1 MYYEEQWVDG
11 ALCWRTSPTG
21 AWTRYTANE
30 LAHRYESAEKRAAD
44 AQATV
49 EALQK
54 KYDDLLGKYRQLMDF
69 YDKHNGTPCEQI
81 RHQQQVE
88 ALQRERDEAK
98 ASRDMWKREAYL
110 IGDALRPLCG
120 LSEYE
125 FGWKPAVKII
135 ADKLAA
141 LDAEREKVAKLDA
154 MYRQQL
160 DDRDKRIEALAGSA
174 NIWMERYTQLQA
186 LVRALVCTRTYTVDG
201 EYIRTRGGSVLY
213 ACSSSISAERL
224 GALLAYRAT
233 LPATPTERGE
243 NHSGDNTDMVQ
254 KGGGDGE

>member
-1 MYYEEQWVDG
+1 MLYQQRFAEIKLS
-11 ALCWRTSPTG
+11 AS
-21 AWTRYTANE
+21 RYRGPSDHDDCVRDIKFLLDEIGRLTHMME
-30 LAHRYESAEKRAAD
+30 LKQTD
-44 AQATV
+44 VQATV
-49 EALQK
+49 EALQAIIK
-54 KYDDLLGKYRQLMDF
+54 QMG
-69 YDKHNGTPCEQI
+69 EQACVLAKDGMAAKA
-81 RHQQQVE
+81 QVE

-254 KGGGDGE
+254 KGGGGGE